1 MKKFLHKPYWITTL
15 IVSLIF
21 LVLWI
26 GKGLY
31 PFGDHSLIWGDMH
44 DQITAFY
51 YHFYD
56 SFRGD
61 ASLLVDFTTS
71 GSINFLGIFAYYISS
86 PLTFLILLFPREDIY
101 LAVSFIVAL
110 KILLSSLTCLYFI
123 RYYFKKLPCLL
134 SVLLA
139 ICYAFSGY
147 SLAMYQITPWMDVM
161 YIFPLL
167 MIGLKKLL
175 DLEKPTWY
183 IITLTCA
190 LVFSFYVSIM
200 TLFFVFLASFIY
212 LLVYKDKK
220 DRKKAVLSLGIA
232 TVLSVLLAAVIILPS
247 YLQISVSSRMG
258 FDINEILNSK
268 TGPITDKL
276 SFFMFGGIMYLG
288 IFLLAKKWKLHK
300 EFLTW
305 YIPTSLIMLI
315 PCIIEP
321 LNKVLHFGSYAFFP
335 YRFGFIMMFLLII
348 GACYGYQYCLEEK
361 KGPKTKKK
369 NYLPALLT
377 LLISCSIIGITVYMY
392 DDFQANLRMLTISKN
407 HLLLLFLFL
416 MTVLSF
422 SGCFLILRKEKT
434 LSSKAL
440 LFMTIITLVHVTC
453 CSFLYLGIDADQDRL
468 MKQYE
473 DLTKLEKTYQEGD
486 YYRVKN
492 ITSSYIMNSGMVM
505 RYHTLDH
512 FTSLT
517 DRSNLRSL
525 KKMGYSSMWVKTFS
539 KGGTLF
545 TDSLLANR
553 YIMSKAEIDDE
564 YYEHVGTF
572 GNIEF
577 YQTKTTPSYGYFLAT
592 NESIMDKENS
602 FAVQNEIYHDITEK
616 EEDIFQIVDQFEL
629 ENIKKTITEDGQI
642 SYTIQDED
650 AYNYL
655 IQDIDVDG
663 KKTLYLEILKDLD
676 NTTNSGIYQ
685 KFNIYIN
692 DSLYVKNAL
701 TDYNNGVINLGTFED
716 EKVNIKIELLSDV
729 EVDNL
734 TIGVMD
740 NKLYEEFVQNEK
752 INTEIDY
759 HENKIHVGVE
769 SDKKQILFLP
779 IAYNDGYQA
788 TLNGKEAEVL
798 KVFDNYI
805 GIEVGAGEND
815 ITLTFI
821 PSGFKISLLVSL
833 FALIITFFLIKTG
846 LYMKLLNVKWLQ
858 NITYFLYLFLYFIAI
873 GLYIVCTVIYIL
885 SYFIFFS
892 V

>member
-1 MKKFLHKPYWITTL
+1 MKKFLQKPYWITILLVSIIFL
-15 IVSLIF
+15 IV
-21 LVLWI
+21 WP
-26 GKGLY
+26 GKGLF
-31 PFGDHSLIWGDMH
+31 PFGGNSLIWGDMH

-56 SFRGD
+56 SFWGN

-71 GSINFLGIFAYYISS
+71 GSVNFLGILAYYILS
-86 PLTFLILLFPREDIY
+86 PLSFLVLFFPRDDIY
-101 LAVSFIVAL
+101 LAVSFIVAF

-123 RYYFKKLPCLL
+123 RYYFKRLPNWVG
-134 SVLLA
+134 VLLA

-183 IITLTCA
+183 IVTLTAA

-200 TLFFVFLASFIY
+200 TLFFIFLASFIY
-212 LLVYKDKK
+212 LLVYKEKE
-220 DRKKAVLSLGIA
+220 DRKKAILSLGIA
-232 TVLSVLLAAVIILPS
+232 TVLSVLLAVVIILPS

-258 FDINEILNSK
+258 FDINEILNSR

-288 IFLLAKKWKLHK
+288 LFFLVKKWKYHQ

-305 YIPTSLIMLI
+305 YIPTTLIMLI
-315 PCIIEP
+315 PCIVEP

-335 YRFGFIMMFLLII
+335 YRFGFIMIFLLII
-348 GACYGYQYCLEEK
+348 GACYGFQYCTDRK
-361 KGPKTKKK
+361 KVGKENK
-369 NYLPALLT
+369 ALSIT
-377 LLISCSIIGITVYMY
+377 LIAAIILFLIGITVYMY
-392 DDFQANLRMLTISKN
+392 EDFQMNLRTLTISKN
-407 HLLLLFLFL
+407 HWLLFYLFF
-416 MTVLSF
+416 MTLASF
-422 SGCFLILRKEKT
+422 GGCFFHWKRGKPISR
-434 LSSKAL
+434 LSIGG
-440 LFMTIITLVHVTC
+440 MVIITLTHITC
-453 CSFLYLGIDADQDRL
+453 CSFLYLGIDFDQERL
-468 MKQYE
+468 TGQYE
-473 DLTKLEKTYQEGD
+473 DLQKLEKTYQEGD

-492 ITSSYIMNSGMVM
+492 MTSSYVMNSGMVM

-517 DRSNLRSL
+517 DRTNLRSL
-525 KKMGYSSMWVKTFS
+525 KKLGYSSMWVKTFS

-553 YIMSKAEIDDE
+553 YIISKAKIDDE
-564 YYEHVGTF
+564 YYQYVDTF
-572 GNIEF
+572 GKLEF
-577 YQTKTTPSYGYFLAT
+577 YQAKLTPSYGYFLT
-592 NESIMDKENS
+592 KNDEIMDQDNS
-602 FAVQNEIYHDITEK
+602 FAVQNEIYQDITGTDQ
-616 EEDIFQIVDQFEL
+616 DIFQVINEFEL
-629 ENIKKTITEDGQI
+629 ENIKKKVTKNGHI
-642 SYTIQDED
+642 SYTIKDED

-655 IQDIDVDG
+655 IKDIDVEG

-676 NTTNSGIYQ
+676 NTTNAGIYQ

-692 DSLYVKNAL
+692 DNLYMKNAL

-716 EKVNIKIELLSDV
+716 EHVNIKIELLADV

-740 NKLYEEFVQNEK
+740 NQLYEEFVQEEK
-752 INTEIDY
+752 IDTKVDY
-759 HENKIHVGVE
+759 HENQIRVQVDSE
-769 SDKKQILFLP
+769 DKQILFLP
-779 IAYNDGYQA
+779 VAYNEGYQA
-788 TLNGKEAEVL
+788 TLNGKEVEVL
-798 KVFDNYI
+798 KVFDNFI
-805 GIEVGAGEND
+805 GIEVEQGEND

-821 PSGFKISLLVSL
+821 PPGLKISALVSL
-833 FALIITFFLIKTG
+833 VALILTIILIKTG
-846 LYMKLLNVKWLQ
+846 LYQKLLNVKWLQ
-858 NITYFLYLFLYFIAI
+858 NMTYFIYILLYLLVV
-873 GLYIVCTVIYIL
+873 GVLYIGCTLIYIL
-885 SYFIFFS
+885 SYFIYFH